1 MMNFQ
6 NLRDTG
12 NSYREF
18 SLIDSEVQYLSDK
31 MNFSVDE
38 IFSAIQEVGV
48 DRDEIIE
55 YVRDRRERT

>member
-1 MMNFQ
+1 MNFQ